1 LDCTALPGVTWF
13 SKLGSILKGSVLI
26 GADVSAAVFSSGA
39 TLFGSIP
46 SVATGVVTIIDWY
59 NEMTKSRKT

>member
-1 LDCTALPGVTWF
+1 
-13 SKLGSILKGSVLI
+13 LKQGSVLI